1 MLGCKVKMKSAYFG
15 LAIFTLLFSQSGS
28 AQSGSAQNG
37 SVLLEKNAITTE
49 VQEPTWTLNFKDSDI
64 QEVIKFVAEAT
75 GKTLVIDPQVKGR
88 VKVISAEQ
96 VNREQLYHL
105 FLSVLDIHGFA
116 AVSVGDVVR
125 VIPAKEVRTT
135 PVPLLDKQY
144 PTSQQN
150 ALLGQ
155 DVASDARVTQVIE
168 LENIAAVK
176 VLPVIR
182 PLVPAH
188 AHLAAYAPSNA
199 IIISDTRA
207 NIQRVRELISRID
220 TAAVEKTELV
230 PLLHASAEEMVRI
243 LTKLKHTE
251 LGKGSG
257 ESTLLLV
264 ADKRSNGILIS
275 GDDLQRQRVKQL
287 IDRLDQPQAQNGSV
301 RVVYLEYARAEQ
313 VAKVLSRV
321 IDNMQKLAPE
331 RGSNGQGN
339 AIGRATIEADK
350 DTNSLLITADPES
363 LQALLPVIDRLDIR
377 RAQVLVEAIIVEMAD
392 ISGRDLG
399 IQWLYRN
406 QSNGFGSSII
416 GDGAGSVRSIVDGIA
431 GEDEDDADA
440 SLIGALT
447 SLAGQTIG
455 VGRSGNNSDFLLLIS
470 ALQQDTGANILSTP
484 NLLTLDN
491 HPAAISV
498 GQNVP
503 FVTGSY
509 TSTGSGENPQ
519 NPFQTIE
526 RENVGIQLE
535 VTPHVNEG
543 DSVVLDIVQ
552 EVSSLSG
559 ATGINASDV
568 ITNERKISTR
578 IMAKDAEIVVLGG
591 LIKDDVQA
599 FEQRVPVLGSIPW
612 LGRLFRSTS
621 RQVNKTHLM
630 VFIRAT
636 VIRDDEALTGATAEK
651 YRFIRD
657 KQINH
662 RDLGPII
669 VDPQVTDSLLPELS
683 TVSPVAPSSRIKIP
697 ANNEILKVMAEP
709 EKEVGDET

>member
-1 MLGCKVKMKSAYFG
+1 MQVSRFIVLPHWCAWILCCVAVSGGSFLFG
-15 LAIFTLLFSQSGS
+15 PQAF
-28 AQSGSAQNG
+28 AQQAPENQQVVS
-37 SVLLEKNAITTE
+37 
-49 VQEPTWTLNFKDSDI
+49 EPTWTLNFKDSDI

-88 VKVISAEQ
+88 VKVISAKQ
-96 VNREQLYHL
+96 VNREELYNL
-105 FLSVLDIHGFA
+105 FLSVLEIHGFA

-125 VIPAKEVRTT
+125 VIPAKDVRTT
-135 PVPLLDKQY
+135 PVPLLDDRVGGDIVGGK
-144 PTSQQN
+144 N
-150 ALLGQ
+150 
-155 DVASDARVTQVIE
+155 SDIQVTQVIE
-168 LENIAAVK
+168 LQNITAVK

-207 NIQRVRELISRID
+207 NIQRVRDLIARID

-230 PLLHASAEEMVRI
+230 PLSYASAEEMVRI
-243 LTKLKHTE
+243 LTKLKSTE

-257 ESTLLLV
+257 DATLLFV
-264 ADKRSNGILIS
+264 ADQRSNGVLIS

-287 IDRLDQPQAQNGSV
+287 IQRLDQPQAQNGGV

-321 IDNMQKLAPE
+321 VENMKKLSPE
-331 RGSNGQGN
+331 RGGSGH
-339 AIGRATIEADK
+339 AVGRATIEADK

-363 LQALLPVIDRLDIR
+363 LQALLPVVQRLDIR

-406 QSNGFGSSII
+406 ESNGFGSSII
-416 GDGAGSVRSIVDGIA
+416 GDGSGAVRSIADGIVDEGNDDD
-431 GEDEDDADA
+431 GE

-455 VGRSGNNSDFLLLIS
+455 VGRAGDNSDFLLLIS

-578 IMAKDAEIVVLGG
+578 IMAKDGEVVVLGG

-612 LGRLFRSTS
+612 FGRLFRSTS
-621 RQVNKTHLM
+621 KQINKTHLM

-651 YRFIRD
+651 YSYIRD

-669 VDPQVTDSLLPELS
+669 VDPQVTDSLLPE
-683 TVSPVAPSSRIKIP
+683 IP
-697 ANNEILKVMAEP
+697 AVSQRT
-709 EKEVGDET
+709 DEEGEEEADDEF

>member
-1 MLGCKVKMKSAYFG
+1 MQVSRFVVLPRWCVLLLCCAACVGANML
-15 LAIFTLLFSQSGS
+15 LAIPVS
-28 AQSGSAQNG
+28 AQ
-37 SVLLEKNAITTE
+37 EFTE
-49 VQEPTWTLNFKDSDI
+49 SQKPTENQQPATEPRWTLNFKDSDI

-88 VKVISAEQ
+88 VKVISAKQ
-96 VNREQLYHL
+96 VNREELYSL
-105 FLSVLDIHGFA
+105 FLSVLEIHGFA

-125 VIPAKEVRTT
+125 VIPAKDVRTT
-135 PVPLLDKQY
+135 PVPLLDDRTTGRSGNKAS
-144 PTSQQN
+144 SQAAQH
-150 ALLGQ
+150 G
-155 DVASDARVTQVIE
+155 SDIQVTQVIE

-207 NIQRVRELISRID
+207 NIQRVRDLIARID

-230 PLLHASAEEMVRI
+230 PLSYASAEEMVRI
-243 LTKLKHTE
+243 LTKLKNTE
-251 LGKGSG
+251 LGKGGS
-257 ESTLLLV
+257 ESTLLFV
-264 ADKRSNGILIS
+264 ADQRSNGVLIS

-287 IDRLDQPQAQNGSV
+287 IQRLDQPQAQHGGV

-321 IDNMQKLAPE
+321 VENMKKLAPE
-331 RGSNGQGN
+331 RGGSQH

-350 DTNSLLITADPES
+350 DTNALLITADPES
-363 LQALLPVIDRLDIR
+363 LQALLPVVQRLDIR

-416 GDGAGSVRSIVDGIA
+416 GDGSGAVRSIADGIVDE
-431 GEDEDDADA
+431 GEDDDDG

-455 VGRSGNNSDFLLLIS
+455 VGRTGDNSDFLLLIS

-578 IMAKDAEIVVLGG
+578 IMAKDGEIVVLGG

-621 RQVNKTHLM
+621 KLVNKTHLM

-636 VIRDDEALTGATAEK
+636 VLRDDEALTGATAEK
-651 YRFIRD
+651 YSYIRD

-669 VDPQVTDSLLPELS
+669 VDPQVTESLLPEIS
-683 TVSPVAPSSRIKIP
+683 AVSQQRDKI
-697 ANNEILKVMAEP
+697 NKGD
-709 EKEVGDET
+709 EKEADVEL

>member
-1 MLGCKVKMKSAYFG
+1 MSRFIVLPHWCAWILCCVAVSGGSFLFG
-15 LAIFTLLFSQSGS
+15 PQAF
-28 AQSGSAQNG
+28 AQQAPENQQVVS
-37 SVLLEKNAITTE
+37 
-49 VQEPTWTLNFKDSDI
+49 EPTWTLNFKDSDI

-88 VKVISAEQ
+88 VKVISAKQ
-96 VNREQLYHL
+96 VNREELYNL
-105 FLSVLDIHGFA
+105 FLSVLEIHGFA

-125 VIPAKEVRTT
+125 VIPAKDVRTT
-135 PVPLLDKQY
+135 PVPLLDDRVGGDIVGGK
-144 PTSQQN
+144 N
-150 ALLGQ
+150 
-155 DVASDARVTQVIE
+155 SDIQVTQVIE
-168 LENIAAVK
+168 LQNITAVK

-207 NIQRVRELISRID
+207 NIQRVRDLIARID

-230 PLLHASAEEMVRI
+230 PLSYASAEEMVRI
-243 LTKLKHTE
+243 LTKLKSTE

-257 ESTLLLV
+257 DATLLFV
-264 ADKRSNGILIS
+264 ADQRSNGVLIS

-287 IDRLDQPQAQNGSV
+287 IQRLDQPQAQNGGV

-321 IDNMQKLAPE
+321 VENMKKLSPE
-331 RGSNGQGN
+331 RGGSGH
-339 AIGRATIEADK
+339 AVGRATIEADK

-363 LQALLPVIDRLDIR
+363 LQALLPVVQRLDIR

-406 QSNGFGSSII
+406 ESNGFGSSII
-416 GDGAGSVRSIVDGIA
+416 GDGSGAVRSIADGIVDEGNDDD
-431 GEDEDDADA
+431 GE

-455 VGRSGNNSDFLLLIS
+455 VGRAGDNSDFLLLIS

-578 IMAKDAEIVVLGG
+578 IMAKDGEVVVLGG

-612 LGRLFRSTS
+612 FGRLFRSTS
-621 RQVNKTHLM
+621 KQINKTHLM

-651 YRFIRD
+651 YSYIRD

-669 VDPQVTDSLLPELS
+669 VDPQVTDSLLPE
-683 TVSPVAPSSRIKIP
+683 IP
-697 ANNEILKVMAEP
+697 AVSQRT
-709 EKEVGDET
+709 DEEGEEEADDEF